1 MYSIVRR
8 ETDLSP
14 EVHGKVEQEE
24 EEVGHA
30 ETGKEETGVV
40 AGRTLPPADDRQGE
54 SYGGVPDDSN
64 LGGQF
69 FIHIPARSLGN

>member
-1 MYSIVRR
+1 MFLHRHRLVYIYT
-8 ETDLSP
+8 TDLSP
-14 EVHGKVEQEE
+14 EVHWKVEEEE

-40 AGRTLPPADDRQGE
+40 ACRTLPPADDRQGK

-64 LGGQF
+64 L
-69 FIHIPARSLGN
+69 